1 MFIMLSFNF
10 EMVQYDEPSR
20 DSRDGSRTRF
30 RVSKWLSVRLQTE
43 WFWARVQWLTTV

>member
-1 MFIMLSFNF
+1 MSVMLSFNF

-30 RVSKWLSVRLQTE
+30 RVAKWLSVRLQTK
-43 WFWARVQWLTTV
+43 WFWTRVQWFTMV